1 MAALLYKWLFL
12 VFMTATGYT
21 GQEKSGS
28 PVHPFFVSVTEINHN
43 AGDKNLEIS
52 CKIFTD
58 DFEAA
63 LAEYVAGLLGSQS
76 LQNRRTAEPQS
87 RRTAEPEDGAFQD
100 GEPRTKNPEPL
111 NRGTA
116 EPLVRTKEQRNKRTK
131 AH

>member
-63 LAEYVAGLLGSQS
+63 LTKSTGSKVDLVNPRDSQLVEKQIGAYIKKHLIIKLDNKPVSLEFLGFERENEAVWSYLQVSQTVA
-76 LQNRRTAEPQS
+76 PK
-87 RRTAEPEDGAFQD
+87 
-100 GEPRTKNPEPL
+100 KN
-111 NRGTA
+111 
-116 EPLVRTKEQRNKRTK
+116 
-131 AH
+131 